1 MQAQKPVWQLV
12 LCEFSHHICCLQSRA
27 SLGHSS
33 LRPGL
38 GVLQVALKDRS
49 HIEKMCPVTVQGG
62 QAGRP
67 NLNKAISV
75 FRISFPF
82 KLGIRDTKHAG
93 LGEWM
98 SSNDAALKAPYGL
111 VPVSGQPLRQ
121 GGCGQG
127 RQYPGP
133 GASAKGSLPTL
144 AGHLS

>member
-1 MQAQKPVWQLV
+1 M
-12 LCEFSHHICCLQSRA
+12 
-27 SLGHSS
+27 
-33 LRPGL
+33 
-38 GVLQVALKDRS
+38 
-49 HIEKMCPVTVQGG
+49 TVQGG

-67 NLNKAISV
+67 NLKKAISV

-93 LGEWM
+93 LGKWM

-111 VPVSGQPLRQ
+111 VPVSGQPLWQ

-133 GASAKGSLPTL
+133 GACAKGSLPTL
-144 AGHLS
+144 AGHLSWMVATWVAGEIISSDYSFQKLGCEGKRINKTMGLIRS